1 MCVCVCVRLAEG
13 SSINNRPTGLVLA
26 THASCGGWW
35 SGNFEKRRAPLRAP
49 HSRSDV
55 WWMNLPSPP
64 HSMHP
69 LDVHRVGRACVRAC
83 VRVCA
88 RVYVTVRG
96 HGNWNTVVDRQF
108 LSLYEGLGHLVD
120 YFERERNKN
129 PTCS

>member
-1 MCVCVCVRLAEG
+1 MDGVCVYVCVRLAEG

-69 LDVHRVGRACVRAC
+69 LDVHRVGRACVRLRVC
-83 VRVCA
+83 VRVCTWPFA
-88 RVYVTVRG
+88 VTVTETR
-96 HGNWNTVVDRQF
+96 WLMIDSFSVYTK
-108 LSLYEGLGHLVD
+108 LGHLVD
-120 YFERERNKN
+120 CFETWTK
-129 PTCS
+129 